1 MYEPDPGVELCVP
14 CQAFFEAGHADQY
27 DANFTGIEYGA
38 YLFKATYSETIRL
51 IETLTV
57 FASFRGSPWR
67 VSTAASNP
75 ALVKDEFREG
85 QSPGW

>member
-51 IETLTV
+51 INNDQRRRVRKPHV
-57 FASFRGSPWR
+57 FDVVLLGYLLGCRMELRKRF
-67 VSTAASNP
+67 
-75 ALVKDEFREG
+75 D
-85 QSPGW
+85 